1 MKVVI
6 LCGGK
11 GMRLREETEYRPKP
25 LVLVGDKPILWHIMK
40 IYSHY
45 GYRDFVLALGYKGE
59 MIKNY
64 FLNFDELH
72 NNFSLKLGLGHKE
85 ITYHNKQG
93 ADNWNITFVDTG
105 LDAGTGGRI
114 KKILPFL
121 GGDKQFLLTYGDA
134 VANVNIPELVR
145 WHDTHEKIATVSGVR
160 QPQTFGVMEIEGA
173 LAKTFTEKPQQ
184 NNYVNGGF
192 FVCEKNIADYLP
204 DDNSC
209 MFEEEP
215 LRALARE
222 NQLAVYRHDGFW
234 HCVDT
239 FKHMEGLN
247 GLYAKGKR
255 DWMVWEV

>member
-1 MKVVI
+1 VKVVI

-72 NNFSLKLGLGHKE
+72 NNFTLKLGQGNKE

-93 ADNWNITFVDTG
+93 ADNWNISFVDTG
-105 LDAGTGGRI
+105 QEAGTGSRI
-114 KKILPFL
+114 KKIMPYL
-121 GGDKQFLLTYGDA
+121 GGDERFLLTYGDA

-145 WHDTHEKIATVSGVR
+145 YHNTHGKIATVSGVR
-160 QPQTFGVMEIEGA
+160 QPQTFGVLEIEGV
-173 LAKTFTEKPQQ
+173 LAKTFMEKPTHDG
-184 NNYVNGGF
+184 YVNGGF
-192 FVCEKNIADYLP
+192 FVCEKKVFDYIP
-204 DDNSC
+204 DDTLC

-222 NQLAVYRHDGFW
+222 NQLAVYRHDNFW

-247 GLYAKGKR
+247 ALYTKGKR
-255 DWMVWEV
+255 DWMVWES